1 MNQTH
6 NQSPSSF
13 GLAGIYLAFRLNL
26 LAICLVSVSGGATF
40 YISPS
45 GLDTNSGTSTNAAW
59 RTIDRVN
66 SQVLHAGDLVFFQ
79 GGATFNGTVFLGAPE
94 GGSATNPIVFTS
106 YGSQRATINGGNTN
120 GFYAYDCAGVAISNI
135 N

>member
-13 GLAGIYLAFRLNL
+13 GLAGIYLALRLSL
-26 LAICLVSVSGGATF
+26 LAICLVSASGGATF

-45 GLDTNSGTSTNAAW
+45 GFDTNSGTSTNAAW

-79 GGATFNGTVFLGAPE
+79 GGTTFNGTSFRRAPR
-94 GGSATNPIVFTS
+94 GRSA
-106 YGSQRATINGGNTN
+106 A
-120 GFYAYDCAGVAISNI
+120 D
-135 N
+135 